1 MGESYW
7 QMESKRKS
15 ISARRAESKRHDFMH
30 TNQNAYLHFSSIDL
44 PEHEDQIPGSQ
55 SRATG
60 SRATRQSKSQSSRRR
75 PQRELGMLPGH
86 PDYREHL
93 PGAPAEEEDEDID
106 PNGQKVYRNGQQFVV
121 DNQLQHYGY
130 HAGYA
135 GPEFAPY
142 GMPGSAFYD
151 QGHHHGRA
159 AVAVDVD
166 GDGIPDCVVSGADR
180 DGDGIPD
187 ALQGGPQYMRN
198 GWHPGFAPPQHP
210 GYPHMHPGGHP
221 GYAPPGFYGHHGRA
235 AVAVDVDGDG
245 IPDYVVSGADRD
257 GDGIPDALQGGP
269 QFGNNSY
276 YAVRGSHGRPA

>member
-1 MGESYW
+1 
-7 QMESKRKS
+7 
-15 ISARRAESKRHDFMH
+15 
-30 TNQNAYLHFSSIDL
+30 
-44 PEHEDQIPGSQ
+44 
-55 SRATG
+55 
-60 SRATRQSKSQSSRRR
+60 
-75 PQRELGMLPGH
+75 
-86 PDYREHL
+86 
-93 PGAPAEEEDEDID
+93 
-106 PNGQKVYRNGQQFVV
+106 
-121 DNQLQHYGY
+121 
-130 HAGYA
+130 
-135 GPEFAPY
+135 
-142 GMPGSAFYD
+142 
-151 QGHHHGRA
+151 
-159 AVAVDVD
+159 VD
-166 GDGIPDCVVSGADR
+166 GDGIPDYVVSGADR

-276 YAVRGSHGRPA
+276 YAVRGSHGRPAPQRISAAYHGNFAASATARHYRAQQPHGRAAVAVDVDGDGIPDYIVSGADRDGDGIPDALQSGYRRTAPAGYRPPHSAPRNLFA